1 MVIRMNKTSRL
12 SSATKFFVC
21 VSVLLAFSLP
31 TLATAQDELLVLEEV
46 IVTAQKREQSLQDV
60 PISVTA
66 LSGDTIGTFA
76 SGGEDIRLL
85 SSRIPNLNAESSN
98 GRTAPRFYIRGL
110 GNTDFDLAASQPVS
124 VIVDEVVQENVIL
137 KSFPL
142 FDLERVEV
150 LRGPQGTLF
159 GRNTPAGIIKFET
172 RKPTQEAEGYLSL
185 SYGEYG
191 STSVEFAQGG
201 GLSDTV
207 SARLSLLYQSRD
219 DWVSNPFLGTSD
231 VMGGFD
237 EIAGR
242 LQFLLEPS
250 DTFSALFNLHFRN
263 FEGTASLFRANILT
277 TGSNSLNNNFDR
289 DNVFYGDTHN
299 NPQEYDSWGTSMR
312 LDWDFDN
319 DMMLTSITAYETTD
333 GSSLGDI
340 DGGNPDG
347 PGFIP
352 FQSTTQDGLDDLEQ
366 ITQEF
371 RLSSQASDRLFWQAG
386 LFYFDSDLT
395 IRTRPFFVDD
405 SIIRHQNEAWA
416 VFGQVSY
423 DMSDDTTLT
432 VGLRYTDDDKSADAF
447 SGAFGAQLPTVN
459 LSDDHL
465 SWDVALNHV
474 RDENLSFYG
483 RIASGFRAPT
493 IQSRDVAF
501 FGVPTTAPSE
511 TIMSYETGFKSTS
524 DNGRLRWNG
533 AIYYYDVSDQQVTA
547 VGGESNSVQLVSI
560 DEVTAW
566 GIETDIEWLV
576 SEFLRLTAGVGYTD
590 TEISDIDL
598 RVPVCGSGQCTPR
611 DPIDS
616 DGFAIVDGNSL
627 PQAPDWTINFTA
639 DYNRPIGEG
648 EFFVFAD
655 YAYQGDT
662 RILLYDATEFNSD
675 GTFELGLRV
684 GYRFGDAL
692 QYEVAGFGRNLT
704 DEENLKGVIDFNNN
718 TGFVNEPRIWGVAFA
733 ARW

>member
-1 MVIRMNKTSRL
+1 MKQESRIG
-12 SSATKFFVC
+12 STTRFITCVATTV
-21 VSVLLAFSLP
+21 AMSLP
-31 TLATAQDELLVLEEV
+31 VIVAAQDEQLVLEEV
-46 IVTAQKREQSLQDV
+46 VVTAQKREQSLQDV
-60 PISVTA
+60 PISITA
-66 LSGDTIGTFA
+66 LSGDTLSAFA
-76 SGGEDIRLL
+76 AGGEDIRLL
-85 SSRIPNLNAESSN
+85 SSRIPNLNVESSN

-124 VIVDEVVQENVIL
+124 IIVDEVVQENVIL

-142 FDLERVEV
+142 FDIERVEV

-172 RKPTQEAEGYLSL
+172 RKPGQEPEGHLNV

-191 STSVEFAQGG
+191 TTGIEFAQGG
-201 GLSDTV
+201 GSDTA

-219 DWVSNPFLGTSD
+219 DWVSNPYLGLND

-237 EIAGR
+237 EFAGR

-250 DTFSALFNLHFRN
+250 DTFSALFNVHFRS

-277 TGSNSLNNNFDR
+277 TGSDSLNENYDR
-289 DNVFYGDTHN
+289 DNVFYNDDHN
-299 NPQEYDSWGTSMR
+299 NPQEYDSWGTSLR

-319 DMMLTSITAYETTD
+319 EMTLTSITAYETTD

-366 ITQEF
+366 ITQEL
-371 RLSSQASDRLFWQAG
+371 RLSQQSSDKLFYQVG
-386 LFYFDSDLT
+386 FYYFDSDLT
-395 IRTRPFFVDD
+395 IRTRPFFVPD
-405 SIIRHQNEAWA
+405 SIIRQRNDAWA

-423 DMSDDTTLT
+423 DTSEDTTLT
-432 VGLRYTDDDKSADAF
+432 VGLRYTDDEKTADAF
-447 SGAFGAQLPTVN
+447 SGAFGSQLPTVE
-459 LSDDHL
+459 LSGDHL

-474 RDENLSFYG
+474 RNDNLSIYG

-511 TIMSYETGFKSTS
+511 TIISYETGFKSTS

-547 VGGESNSVQLVSI
+547 VGGASNSVQLVSI
-560 DEVTAW
+560 DKVNAW
-566 GIETDIEWLV
+566 GIETDIEWLATD
-576 SEFLRLTAGVGYTD
+576 FLRLTAGVGYTD
-590 TEISDIDL
+590 TEIKDSSL
-598 RVPVCGSGQCTPR
+598 RVPVCGSGQCTPV
-611 DPIDS
+611 DPLDAN
-616 DGFAIVDGNSL
+616 GFAIVDGNTL

-639 DYNRPIGEG
+639 DYNRPMGDG

-662 RILLYDATEFNSD
+662 RILLYDAVETNSD
-675 GTFELGLRV
+675 GTFELGFRA
-684 GYRFGDAL
+684 GYRFGDTM
-692 QYEVAGFGRNLT
+692 QYEASVYGRNIT
-704 DEENLKGVIDFNNN
+704 DEDNLKGVIDFNNN
-718 TGFVNEPRIWGVAFA
+718 TGFVNEPSIWGLAFA